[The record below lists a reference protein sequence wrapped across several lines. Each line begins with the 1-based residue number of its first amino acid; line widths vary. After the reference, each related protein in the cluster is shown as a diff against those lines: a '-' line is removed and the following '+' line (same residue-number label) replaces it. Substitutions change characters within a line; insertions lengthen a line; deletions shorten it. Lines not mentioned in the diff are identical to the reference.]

1 MKILLLY
8 PGYDRKTEF
17 GKFEGLARS
26 CMPLGLALLG
36 AILREKK
43 YDVYC
48 IDTTVDYTSDDELK
62 EKLKQDNPD
71 IVGVSILSP
80 MIDAARKKIKLIRET
95 LPKAKV
101 IAGGAHIT
109 YYPKDA
115 FEHFPGID
123 LAFFGE
129 AERSFPRLLEELK
142 KEKPDLSKVKGIIYR
157 KGGKVVQN
165 DPEPFIENLDELPMP
180 ARDMFPVLKYKPSV
194 TRYKQL
200 PSTSM
205 YVSRGCPFRCAFCTQ
220 TFGKKVRVRS
230 AEKIFEEMMECYN
243 RWGIRDF
250 EFFDDSIAIHR
261 PNLIRLCSLLIESKI
276 KFTWSCQM
284 RVVQTDEKILAMMKK
299 AGCWN
304 IRFGLESGV
313 QRLLDYI
320 TKDQTIGQMTD
331 AVNLCDKVG
340 IIAYGGFII
349 GLPTETAEESWQTIS
364 YALSLP
370 LSHCNFAIYEPRP
383 NTRLFRMAQDEGFEI
398 EDVAYS
404 SLWSGL
410 RGTIPKYAPKGRSPE
425 ELAKLQRTAFKRF
438 YMRPSF
444 ALRHL
449 KRIRSWQDLKTSFV
463 GLRFLLG
470 LGRGA
475 EF

>member
-1 MKILLLY
+1 MNILLLY

-62 EKLKQDNPD
+62 EKLKKDNPY

-95 LPKAKV
+95 LPKAMI

-109 YYPKDA
+109 YYPKEA
-115 FEHFPGID
+115 FDHFPGID
-123 LAFFGE
+123 IAFFGE
-129 AERSFPRLLEELK
+129 AERSFPKLLEELK
-142 KEKPDLSKVKGIIYR
+142 KENPDLSKVKGIVY
-157 KGGKVVQN
+157 KKDSQVVQN
-165 DPEPFIENLDELPMP
+165 PAEPFIENLDELPMP
-180 ARDMFPVLKYKPSV
+180 ARDMFPIHKYKPSV

-205 YVSRGCPFRCAFCTQ
+205 YTSRGCPYRCAFCTQ

-230 AEKIFEEMMECYN
+230 AEKILEEMMECRN
-243 RWGIRDF
+243 KWGIKDF

-261 PNLIRLCSLLIESKI
+261 PNLEKLCKLLIESPV

-284 RVVQTDEKILAMMKK
+284 RVIQVDEKILLLMKK

-320 TKDQTIGQMTD
+320 TKDQTIGEMTK

-349 GLPTETAEESWQTIS
+349 GLPTETIEESWQTIN

-383 NTRLFRMAQDEGFEI
+383 NTRLFKMAQEEGFEI

-404 SLWSGL
+404 S
-410 RGTIPKYAPKGRSPE
+410 
-425 ELAKLQRTAFKRF
+425 
-438 YMRPSF
+438 
-444 ALRHL
+444 
-449 KRIRSWQDLKTSFV
+449 
-463 GLRFLLG
+463 
-470 LGRGA
+470 
-475 EF
+475 